1 MKKNILNKI
10 ELVFF
15 RLIAAFRRA
24 SDPPVVGYLPEVTE
38 RDLPS
43 DAVGVQEDVD
53 EVD

>member
-1 MKKNILNKI
+1 M
-10 ELVFF
+10 EFVFF
-15 RLIAAFRRA
+15 RLIAGFSRA

-43 DAVGVQEDVD
+43 DPVGVQEDVD